1 MDVGWT
7 SHFGRPKDIR
17 VGRSRERTLVRPM
30 NIQRTYTLDIHSC
43 SSGASRISYGRKRG
57 SRDAVIYYFFKQL
70 HVQLFST

>member
-7 SHFGRPKDIR
+7 SHFERPKDIR

-43 SSGASRISYGRKRG
+43 SSGRVTDI
-57 SRDAVIYYFFKQL
+57 L
-70 HVQLFST
+70 WT